1 MPVADTSLETA
12 AWGWKGSAAEFLGL
26 SEEDWLRSLSRH
38 HGRLLGE
45 PPSGSQIE
53 AWKTE
58 RPVVFAALEEARR
71 LLTGVDE
78 WGVVFEYELPMEG
91 GRRPDVVVLA
101 GATVVVVEFKQ
112 QRHVSV
118 AALDQAEGY
127 ARDLADYHS
136 ASRDLEVIAVLALVN
151 DPGRGAA
158 RPGVTVARPGELG
171 DVLAGVAAGEQLD
184 LDTWL
189 HGTYAPLPTL
199 VRAARRIFE
208 HKPLPHVRRAISA
221 GVPETVDLISQLA
234 SEAEATS
241 QRRLVL
247 VAGVPG
253 AGKTLVGLRVVYEH
267 ADDHAPASFLSG
279 NGPLVEVLQ
288 DALESR
294 VFVRDLHAY
303 IRNHGINRRDPE
315 HNVVVFDEAQRAW
328 DARYMEFKRGID
340 KSEPELLLDAGTR
353 MPGWA
358 AMIGLVGDGQEIYS
372 GEEGGLG
379 QWRDAVEA
387 SEEPWEVHC
396 PPRLADSFSGLTVV
410 THDEL
415 DLTISLRSRRA
426 EKLHLWV
433 SSLLGGDL
441 DAAALLAEEIR
452 RDAFPMWF
460 SRNLDAVEDYAI
472 ERYDGEDDRLYGLV
486 ATSHAKNLAE
496 LGIDNTFQGTKRVR
510 IARWFNDP
518 PTSDSSGAALE
529 RPITE
534 FQCQGLELDLP
545 IVCWGDDVVWKD
557 GEWKLRPINRRYPQD
572 DPDGLLINSYRV
584 LLTRGRDGLLVFV
597 PPQAS
602 LDETAA
608 ALERAGLELL
618 PDQSRAA

>member
-1 MPVADTSLETA
+1 MTAPDTSLETA
-12 AWGWKGSAAEFLGL
+12 AWGWAGSALEFLAL
-26 SEEDWLRSLSRH
+26 SEDDWLRSLSRH

-58 RPVVFAALEEARR
+58 RPVVLEALEEARR
-71 LLTGVDE
+71 LLVGVEE

-101 GATVVVVEFKQ
+101 GSTVVVIEFKQ

-136 ASRDLEVIAVLALVN
+136 ASRDLEVVPVLGLVN
-151 DPGRGAA
+151 EPGRGGSRA
-158 RPGVTVARPGELG
+158 GVMVARPGELG
-171 DVLAGVAAGEQLD
+171 DVLAGAAAGEQLD
-184 LDTWL
+184 LETWL
-189 HGTYAPLPTL
+189 SGTYAPLPTL

-208 HKPLPHVRRAISA
+208 HKPLPHVRRAVSA
-221 GVPETVDLISQLA
+221 GVPQTVDLISELA
-234 SEAEATS
+234 REAEANS
-241 QRRLVL
+241 KRRLVL

-303 IRNHGINRRDPE
+303 IRNHGLNGRDPE

-328 DARYMEFKRGID
+328 DARYMEFKRGVGR
-340 KSEPELLLDAGTR
+340 SEPDLLLDAGTR
-353 MPGWA
+353 MPGWS
-358 AMIGLVGDGQEIYS
+358 AMVGLVGDGQEIYS
-372 GEEGGLG
+372 GEEGGLE
-379 QWRDAVEA
+379 QWREAVEA
-387 SEEPWEVHC
+387 AAGDWEVHC
-396 PPRLADSFSGLTVV
+396 PPRLADSFSGLPVV

-452 RDAFPMWF
+452 RDAFPMWL
-460 SRNLDAVEDYAI
+460 SRDLDAVEDYAV
-472 ERYDGEDDRLYGLV
+472 ERYEGEDDRLYGLV
-486 ATSHAKNLAE
+486 ASSHAKNLAD
-496 LGIDNTFQGTKRVR
+496 LGIDNTFQGTKRTK

-518 PTSDSSGAALE
+518 PSSDLSGAALE

-545 IVCWGDDVVWKD
+545 IVCWGDDVAWRE
-557 GEWKLRPINRRYPQD
+557 GEWNLRPINRRYPQD
-572 DPDGLLINSYRV
+572 DPDALLINSYRV

-597 PPQAS
+597 PPQPG
-602 LDETAA
+602 LDDTAA
-608 ALERAGLELL
+608 VLERAGLEQL
-618 PDQSRAA
+618 PN